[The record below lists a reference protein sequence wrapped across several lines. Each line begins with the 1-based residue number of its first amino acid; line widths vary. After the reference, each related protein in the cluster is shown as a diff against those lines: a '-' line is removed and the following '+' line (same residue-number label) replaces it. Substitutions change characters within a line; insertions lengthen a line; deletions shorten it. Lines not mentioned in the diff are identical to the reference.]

1 MTAMN
6 KTTIPVPL
14 NGERR
19 LLPRLNVPTQDLG
32 QQPNPYLRPR
42 QLEQWAAELPI
53 GNTTVAAHQLL
64 NQLKLLNSAQYPP
77 QERLNL
83 HNALRAVI
91 AELLHAMRQSLRQA
105 VIPLDYK
112 NQYNASL
119 LSGLLEGMATGYKL
133 VVSELVITPHLKK
146 LDTLLLQEAIYLA
159 ITYSGQRLVDAFC
172 LYQPQP
178 GHVWSDINQLYL
190 FAETKNFLQDT
201 IDDAYPDTPLPVYPT
216 IDTAYKRILLLALAE
231 PYHLMQYEAM
241 DIFRLVAASV
251 QSCHIEPFHEIV
263 TQGEFVIDLNADE
276 GPHFIT
282 RDTEWSANDAR
293 LIDINNVKAQLD
305 NHLQRLLRNNVA
317 MAELDAVSLV
327 ERQQRDMLLRLADAW
342 NASLVRK
349 TKRFELDGDI
359 ELASGLNACHHFIS
373 NGTIFTPEVN
383 ELKLSTDKNSNK
395 EEARSLFATA
405 YREALQKDRRHG
417 FQQYNLNPW
426 WQRNIS
432 PLGVALKLEYP
443 TENMDVRVGELV
455 TYRITNRRKR
465 RWQVG
470 VIRWLKQGAD
480 ASDGSVD
487 IGIMN
492 IANGGIAVG
501 VKAIKGLGY
510 GTDYFR
516 SLLIPKQTSIQQT
529 RSIIV
534 PALLY
539 DVGTCL
545 VVNMGQRLFHI
556 RLTRVMLSTRSF
568 TQFNFEI
575 VQRPVSIRL

>member
-14 NGERR
+14 NGDRR
-19 LLPRLNVPTQDLG
+19 LLPRLNVPTQDLS
-32 QQPNPYLRPR
+32 QRPNPYLQPR

-64 NQLKLLNSAQYPP
+64 NQLKSLNSAQYPP
-77 QERLNL
+77 QERLKL
-83 HNALRAVI
+83 HNVLRTVT
-91 AELLHAMRQSLRQA
+91 AELLDAMRQSLRQA
-105 VIPLDYK
+105 IIPLDYK

-119 LSGLLEGMATGYKL
+119 LQAILEGMATGYK
-133 VVSELVITPHLKK
+133 VAVSELILQTRLKE
-146 LDTLLLQEAIYLA
+146 LDNLLLQEAIYLA
-159 ITYSGQRLVDAFC
+159 MTYLGQRLVDAYC

-178 GHVWSDINQLYL
+178 RHVWSDINQLYQ
-190 FAETKNFLQDT
+190 FAETKNFLQNT
-201 IDDAYPDTPLPVYPT
+201 IDDACPDTPLPVYPT
-216 IDTAYKRILLLALAE
+216 IDTVYKRTLLLALAE

-241 DIFRLVAASV
+241 DIFRLVTASV
-251 QSCHIEPFHEIV
+251 QSCQIEPFHEIV

-276 GPHFIT
+276 GPRYIT
-282 RDTEWSANDAR
+282 RDMEWSADDAR
-293 LIDINNVKAQLD
+293 MIDISNVKAQLD

-317 MAELDAVSLV
+317 MAALDAVSLV

-349 TKRFELDGDI
+349 TRRFELDGDI
-359 ELASGLNACHHFIS
+359 ELASGLNACHYFIS
-373 NGTIFTPEVN
+373 NSAIFTPEVN
-383 ELKLSTDKNSNK
+383 ELKLSTDKSANK

-417 FQQYNLNPW
+417 FQQYHLNPW

-432 PLGVALKLEYP
+432 PLGVALKLENP
-443 TENMDVRVGELV
+443 AENMDVRVGELV
-455 TYRITNRRKR
+455 AYRITNRRKR

-470 VIRWLKQGAD
+470 VIRWLKQGNEIAD
-480 ASDGSVD
+480 GNID

-492 IANGGIAVG
+492 LANGGIAVG

-575 VQRPVSIRL
+575 IQRPITVRL